1 MYKVILTA
9 LQTFRSVVDHKTIH
23 SKGDSV
29 VTTDVKRVNSLVSR
43 GLAEITAI
51 EDVTEAVVDDEE
63 NGNAAGTVI
72 DPEHDPAKV
81 AFNGNDYEPQTV
93 KEALVAIGVTCA
105 PSIGV
110 NGLTKK
116 LEGLTEDQQTALA
129 EKLVNE

>member
-1 MYKVILTA
+1 M
-9 LQTFRSVVDHKTIH
+9 DHKTIH

-29 VTTDVKRVNSLVSR
+29 VTTDVKRVNNLVSR

-51 EDVTEAVVDDEE
+51 EDVTEAVVVDEE
-63 NGNAAGTVI
+63 NGNAAGNAAGTVI